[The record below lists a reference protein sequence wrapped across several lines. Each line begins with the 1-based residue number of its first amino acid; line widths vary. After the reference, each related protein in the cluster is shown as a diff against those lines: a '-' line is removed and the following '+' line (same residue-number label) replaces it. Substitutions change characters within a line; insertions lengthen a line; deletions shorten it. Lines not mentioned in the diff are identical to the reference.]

1 MVIIRK
7 QKSLHMY
14 LPTYIP
20 NLPSRKLMTK
30 WMEDRMTKCL
40 VPRSDFW
47 LDGVRVYVYVDVR
60 VTMGTRMCIRVREGC
75 R

>member
-1 MVIIRK
+1 
-7 QKSLHMY
+7 
-14 LPTYIP
+14 
-20 NLPSRKLMTK
+20 
-30 WMEDRMTKCL
+30 MTKCL

-75 R
+75 RL